1 MPGRFEEALAQNP
14 APKRLGDVTLRYDTS
29 LLVGDA
35 DPNRRGLLFTSVI
48 AAGIACGVATLGAL
62 ALGATTGIIGLTA
75 LATAGAFGLAAVL
88 DQRARRQRR
97 FVLNFGTTSLRLDFS
112 TPFAS
117 RPRTLVVHFDGV
129 KDCALYSQAD
139 GRLALTVDFVLTEH
153 SQQVLREVLV
163 ANIPVSE
170 ESAAWRLHRVLTG
183 AFGLGEKPPAE
194 PDEEADA
201 PAPPIDGMDPPTS
214 R

>member
-1 MPGRFEEALAQNP
+1 MPGSFEEALAQNP

-35 DPNRRGLLFTSVI
+35 DANARGLVFNTVI
-48 AAGIACGVATLGAL
+48 AAGIACGAATLGAL
-62 ALGATTGIIGLTA
+62 IAGATTWVVGATA
-75 LATAGAFGLAAVL
+75 LGTAGAFGLAAFL

-129 KDCALYSQAD
+129 RDCALYTQAD
-139 GRLALTVDFVLTEH
+139 GRLALTVDFVTSEH
-153 SQQVLREVLV
+153 SEEVLREVLV
-163 ANIPVSE
+163 ANIPRADE
-170 ESAAWRLHRVLTG
+170 DAAWRLHRVLTG
-183 AFGLGEKPPAE
+183 AFGLGEKPP
-194 PDEEADA
+194 
-201 PAPPIDGMDPPTS
+201 TS
-214 R
+214 P